1 MKNMK
6 LKNIVALATTTLLIA
21 PSAFGASGKG
31 REAKEEQKGAIGTTT
46 TGQARK
52 QAVTALVSRVD
63 AAGLLGKT
71 SKQALESRLENSLV
85 KVESFKRN
93 KDNSKSQESI
103 SLQDILQDLSARSKD
118 LTNEQRELASQIIEA
133 LSNERSGTQNE
144 HLNKLLVEANA
155 LLQPGVKATEGE
167 MKSFAEKL
175 TKMNEMVVRGEVKNL
190 DQAANKVLTEKEKK
204 DLENCIRG

>member
-6 LKNIVALATTTLLIA
+6 LKQIVAIATTALLVA
-21 PSAFGASGKG
+21 PSAFGAPGKG
-31 REAKEEQKGAIGTTT
+31 REAKEEQKGAIGATTA
-46 TGQARK
+46 GQTRK
-52 QAVTALVSRVD
+52 QAVTALVSRVE

-71 SKQALESRLENSLV
+71 SKQTLENRLENSLV

-118 LTNEQRELASQIIEA
+118 LTIEQRELASQVIEA
-133 LSNERSGTQNE
+133 LSVERSGTQNE

-155 LLQPGVKATEGE
+155 LLQPGVKANEGE
-167 MKSFAEKL
+167 LQSFTEKL
-175 TKMNEMVVRGEVKNL
+175 TKMNEMVVRGEVKNI